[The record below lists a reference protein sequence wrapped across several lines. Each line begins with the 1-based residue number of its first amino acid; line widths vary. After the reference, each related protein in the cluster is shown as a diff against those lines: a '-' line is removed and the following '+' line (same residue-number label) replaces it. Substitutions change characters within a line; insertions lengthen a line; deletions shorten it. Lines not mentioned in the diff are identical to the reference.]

1 MKSYSVMRTHSSPYH
16 GPDFANIEQNRL
28 NLIPGVSFRN
38 RNDSVQPVPT
48 VLITNTH
55 TRLRELPASLL
66 AGTKLIIHS
75 NSGYDHFNQ
84 ERDLWINIPVIIGHE
99 IRAQAVAEYYLSA
112 LFTGLLEMPQH
123 LAWSKSRA
131 WERPLIKDQEVLI
144 FGYGHIGKIIEATLK
159 ALGARVTVVD
169 PFVSGRPHLEDIADY
184 SKARIVLACCSLN
197 SSSYHLFNESFFQ
210 WAHPELLFINGARG
224 KLVDEKALRDFL
236 LSHPQAQA
244 FLDVFEEEPFQESW
258 HHFPQVWKTSHIA
271 GVYSD
276 LDEAIIQFEEKVLR
290 DFTQMGW
297 DDFKTKYSEALLQ
310 NKWIKGELI

>member
-1 MKSYSVMRTHSSPYH
+1 MRTHSSPYH

-276 LDEAIIQFEEKVLR
+276 LDEAIIQIEEKVLR

>member
-1 MKSYSVMRTHSSPYH
+1 MRTHSSPYH